1 MISGLMQEVQKEK
14 KKKIM
19 EEVSL
24 CGPKHWPEKKL
35 VKCQ

>member
-14 KKKIM
+14 KKKKM

-24 CGPKHWPEKKL
+24 YGPKHWPEKKL
-35 VKCQ
+35 LKCQ